1 MHVCTGYMFVYR
13 IRCFFKVQGF
23 IIIEAFPFLYHY
35 WVFGIRCSAKNA
47 AQPTMFECCS
57 YNDDVTVEVTTV
69 PWFEL
74 LMGMFVLGKWM
85 MWVDLLTPQKIIQ
98 VLGRQKGSPCPRG
111 SFFKTGTVF
120 GRVVFGN
127 YVRTDR
133 CFFFRIQPLKRPSC
147 SRRNKPQLLQ
157 LKGDVCGK

>member
-1 MHVCTGYMFVYR
+1 MFGRTQYYIHMHVCTGYMFVYK

-111 SFFKTGTVF
+111 QFFQNWYSIWKG
-120 GRVVFGN
+120 
-127 YVRTDR
+127 
-133 CFFFRIQPLKRPSC
+133 CFWKLC
-147 SRRNKPQLLQ
+147 TY
-157 LKGDVCGK
+157 

>member
-1 MHVCTGYMFVYR
+1 MHVCTGYMFVYK

-35 WVFGIRCSAKNA
+35 WVFGIRCSAKNV

-74 LMGMFVLGKWM
+74 LMGMFVLGKWKM

-98 VLGRQKGSPCPRG
+98 VLGRQKGLVPG
-111 SFFKTGTVF
+111 AVF
-120 GRVVFGN
+120 SKLVQYLEGLFLEIM
-127 YVRTDR
+127 YVLTAV
-133 CFFFRIQPLKRPSC
+133 FFFRIQPLKRPSC